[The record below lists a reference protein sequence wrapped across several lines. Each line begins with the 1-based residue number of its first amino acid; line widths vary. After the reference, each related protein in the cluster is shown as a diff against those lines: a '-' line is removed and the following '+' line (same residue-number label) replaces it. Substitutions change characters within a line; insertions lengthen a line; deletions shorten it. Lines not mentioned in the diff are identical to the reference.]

1 MNISMK
7 DINDIKVVQ
16 FDGKLDSNTAKDA
29 EVSLNDLLSQEA
41 NKILVD
47 FEKLDY
53 TSSAGLRVLLSTAKQ
68 LKAVGGEL
76 RLCNLNETVQEI
88 FDMSGFSSILSVFAS
103 ESDAIEGFYEVAN
116 SSFDPGR
123 IDRGVD
129 RDVFPRSRFLVDS
142 QFDIADH
149 IFESIAIGSNGD
161 R

>member
-7 DINDIKVVQ
+7 DVNDIKVVQ

-29 EVSLNDLLSQEA
+29 EASLNDLLSQEA
-41 NKILVD
+41 NKILID

-53 TSSAGLRVLLSTAKQ
+53 TSSAGLRVLLSTSKQ

-103 ESDAIEGFYEVAN
+103 ESDAIEGF
-116 SSFDPGR
+116 
-123 IDRGVD
+123 
-129 RDVFPRSRFLVDS
+129 
-142 QFDIADH
+142 
-149 IFESIAIGSNGD
+149 
-161 R
+161 